1 MLILCRVYLGPC
13 QTSII
18 DVKIHIRLTG
28 FQIHLWNCLLNHW
41 IISLKWHFLG
51 ELQCFSLSQQLPPE
65 TCSIKTV
72 FFKISQN
79 AQKNKRFPVNFLR
92 TNKKEERGTKRKFLR
107 TAIPYKTSV
116 FLPSKKCTNYLF
128 FSQVTK
134 FPRLGYVLY
143 FKNFLFLP
151 KQISA

>member
-1 MLILCRVYLGPC
+1 MQSVFRTMSNIYNWCENTYPLDRIPN
-13 QTSII
+13 T
-18 DVKIHIRLTG
+18 
-28 FQIHLWNCLLNHW
+28 
-41 IISLKWHFLG
+41 SLKLFIKPLNYFFEVAFFG
-51 ELQCFSLSQQLPPE
+51 RAQCFSLSQQLPPE

-128 FSQVTK
+128 FSQVIK
-134 FPRLGYVLY
+134 FPRMGYVLY

>member
-18 DVKIHIRLTG
+18 DVRLTG

-79 AQKNKRFPVNFLR
+79 AQKNNRFPVNFLK

-134 FPRLGYVLY
+134 FPRMGYVLY